1 MADETDY
8 ETREAGALW
17 KVACAWLCARPQSRF
32 RQEPLVRFR
41 AWVDTAHGDRNTH
54 RSEEG
59 RLAAPPQGERSR
71 RKMKFCG
78 LDNTPLCAR
87 TCMLSVGLAPIH
99 R

>member
-1 MADETDY
+1 MADEADY

-59 RLAAPPQGERSR
+59 RGLRPPRRGKDHGEDEV
-71 RKMKFCG
+71 
-78 LDNTPLCAR
+78 LR
-87 TCMLSVGLAPIH
+87 T